1 MMEQL
6 HPGKQNEKNLTRQ
19 TAILT
24 AGHQKLKK
32 PHQGGGLQATDMLM
46 PRGYFLRPM
55 SICRVNK
62 DSYLKVGAMFQFINM
77 DS

>member
-32 PHQGGGLQATDMLM
+32 PHQVGRVQATDMLM
-46 PRGYFLRPM
+46 PRGYFLRPNRTQ
-55 SICRVNK
+55 RVDKTPPLWYGECFN
-62 DSYLKVGAMFQFINM
+62 
-77 DS
+77 

>member
-1 MMEQL
+1 MTEQL

-32 PHQGGGLQATDMLM
+32 PHQGGGLQVTDMLM
-46 PRGYFLRPM
+46 PRGYFLRPNRTQTVDKAYPLWYGE
-55 SICRVNK
+55 CFN
-62 DSYLKVGAMFQFINM
+62 
-77 DS
+77 

>member
-1 MMEQL
+1 MTEQL

-32 PHQGGGLQATDMLM
+32 PHQGGGLQVTDMLM
-46 PRGYFLRPM
+46 PREYFLRPNRTQTVDK
-55 SICRVNK
+55 SHP
-62 DSYLKVGAMFQFINM
+62 L
-77 DS
+77 